1 MVEGRKLGVM
11 LGVMLGVILDEMV
24 DGGFVPIINIEM
36 VGTLVGDFDNEKTVG
51 WDENI
56 AHDKTGMVGV

>member
-11 LGVMLGVILDEMV
+11 LGVMLGKRV

-51 WDENI
+51 
-56 AHDKTGMVGV
+56 

>member
-11 LGVMLGVILDEMV
+11 LGVMLGVILSEMV

-51 WDENI
+51 
-56 AHDKTGMVGV
+56 

>member
-11 LGVMLGVILDEMV
+11 LGEMV
-24 DGGFVPIINIEM
+24 EGGFVPIINIEM

-51 WDENI
+51 
-56 AHDKTGMVGV
+56 